1 MPEKTKD
8 TTNEPLI
15 ITTESTPKGMCLN
28 TTINR
33 TLDTPKSILPTKKE
47 SSTESIQWK
56 IPIK

>member
-15 ITTESTPKGMCLN
+15 ITTGSTLKGMPSN
-28 TTINR
+28 ETIHR
-33 TLDTPKSILPTKKE
+33 TLDTSKDIPPTKKE